1 MMQKKGEAMK
11 SCFFP
16 SGKIMT
22 YNLTGKFMAP
32 SDTWQHARFDLTD
45 FELFVMT
52 EGTLYISYAE
62 ENFQVSN
69 GEYLLLPPKAN
80 AWRQGFQ
87 PAYCEFYWLHFSYE
101 PSDKAQTS
109 SLPSLPAFPG
119 ACQESVFSIPQQGKI
134 PKPEKMVILM
144 KQLQDSV
151 KNNYPKLALNAM
163 ATCVLTELYSQLY
176 LHSHENTSFRSG
188 KQIYSDILDYVK
200 LHISENIKVTDI
212 AAHFGYN
219 AKYLSHLFA
228 EFTGISLKQFIL
240 NQKMDTASFMLTDS
254 NQSIGDIARALGFSD
269 SHNFSRAYKR
279 VTGLTPSEYRNTFD
293 KRLLYHV

>member
-1 MMQKKGEAMK
+1 MP
-11 SCFFP
+11 CRP
-16 SGKIMT
+16 
-22 YNLTGKFMAP
+22 
-32 SDTWQHARFDLTD
+32 
-45 FELFVMT
+45 FVYQRSM
-52 EGTLYISYAE
+52 S
-62 ENFQVSN
+62 
-69 GEYLLLPPKAN
+69 
-80 AWRQGFQ
+80 
-87 PAYCEFYWLHFSYE
+87 
-101 PSDKAQTS
+101 S
-109 SLPSLPAFPG
+109 SL
-119 ACQESVFSIPQQGKI
+119 
-134 PKPEKMVILM
+134 
-144 KQLQDSV
+144 
-151 KNNYPKLALNAM
+151 
-163 ATCVLTELYSQLY
+163 
-176 LHSHENTSFRSG
+176 HSSENTSFRSG